1 MNNKHKI
8 TLLLTSLIVLFGIA
22 IFLSYDKKEKV
33 HTLKSYYP
41 DKTTRDVFQYIIKN
55 EDTIFE
61 GKFIQYNT
69 KGNKI
74 AEGRFLNGHIKGKS
88 IYYFD
93 SGIIKSIHYRK
104 NVEITEESTYN
115 YPNGKVMKYLMYD
128 DFGILDFLIR
138 YDELGNMKSYEGL
151 PLIEIY
157 QYKIANKE
165 QFKTKIKQHL
175 KVGDTLKQQYLI
187 ANIPNAKRTL
197 KIENQGVDNTKVNRT
212 LKKMSQTGLE
222 VKEILIKKGINK
234 IKTIVKYEFNDKG
247 KSVINDTVSFVVE
260 VH

>member
-1 MNNKHKI
+1 MKKKY
-8 TLLLTSLIVLFGIA
+8 LLIPAIVIAVIVLHFY
-22 IFLSYDKKEKV
+22 FKKEKV
-33 HTLKSYYP
+33 YTIKSYYP
-41 DKTTRDVFQYIIKN
+41 DKTTRDVFQYIIRN
-55 EDTIFE
+55 GDTVFE
-61 GKFIQYNT
+61 GEFKQYNT

-115 YPNGKVMKYLMYD
+115 YPNGKIMKYLMYD

-165 QFKTKIKQHL
+165 QFKTKIEQHL
-175 KVGDTLKQQYLI
+175 KVGDTLKQHYLI

-212 LKKMSQTGLE
+212 IKKTSQTGLE
-222 VKEILIKKGINK
+222 IKEILIKKGINK
-234 IKTIVKYEFNDKG
+234 IRAIVKYEFNDKG
-247 KSVINDTVSFVVE
+247 KSVINDTISFE
-260 VH
+260 VKVN

>member
-1 MNNKHKI
+1 MNNKSKI
-8 TLLLTSLIVLFGIA
+8 TLILITLIGLA
-22 IFLSYDKKEKV
+22 IIIGCNKKEV
-33 HTLKSYYP
+33 RFLKSYYP
-41 DKTTRDVFQYIIKN
+41 DRKVKDISQYIIRN
-55 EDTIFE
+55 GDTVFE
-61 GKFIQYNT
+61 GEFIQYNT

-74 AEGRFLNGHIKGKS
+74 AEGKFLNGHINGKS

-93 SGIIKSIHYRK
+93 NGIIESIHYRK
-104 NVEITEESTYN
+104 NGEITEESTYN
-115 YPNGKVMKYLMYD
+115 YPNGKVTKYLMYD

-212 LKKMSQTGLE
+212 IKKISQTGIE

-234 IKTIVKYEFNDKG
+234 IRTIVKYEFNDKG
-247 KSVINDTVSFVVE
+247 KSVINDTVSFEVE